1 MRIIRGIERR
11 ETVDSKEG
19 AKDYVGIRKGLAG
32 QSLGELEAQIL
43 DIIWDLESPV
53 STTQVFKVMYPR
65 RELSYSTI
73 MLTMA
78 KLARKGILSQ
88 ERTGDKKTDPFVYRP
103 NISREQMG
111 VSLLNSV
118 SQRVLGKPLD
128 EGIVDLCGK
137 DGRLDEHSMN
147 RLKEMIATADA

>member
-1 MRIIRGIERR
+1 M
-11 ETVDSKEG
+11 DSKDG
-19 AKDYVGIRKGLAG
+19 ARDYVGIRKGLGG

-43 DIIWDLESPV
+43 DIIWDLEPPV

-88 ERTGDKKTDPFVYRP
+88 ERTGDKKTDPFIYKPSVTRQ
-103 NISREQMG
+103 EMG
-111 VSLLNSV
+111 VALLNAV
-118 SQRVLGKPLD
+118 SKQVLKKTLD
-128 EGIVDLCGK
+128 EALPEICGPNSK
-137 DGRLDEHSMN
+137 IDPKVTKKI
-147 RLKEMIATADA
+147 KELIAAQK

>member
-1 MRIIRGIERR
+1 MKGEKM
-11 ETVDSKEG
+11 DSKEG

-43 DIIWDLESPV
+43 DIVWDLEPPV

-88 ERTGDKKTDPFVYRP
+88 ERTGDKKTDPFVYQP
-103 NISREQMG
+103 NITREQMG
-111 VSLLNSV
+111 ISLLNSV
-118 SQRVLGKPLD
+118 SQRVLGKPLN

-137 DGRLDEHSMN
+137 DGRLDDRAMD
-147 RLKEMIATADA
+147 RLREMIAVAEAG